1 MLIVVAV
8 ILMLTLTAGAVTIVA
23 VRSHGPE
30 TGTWQAVKSLLLGL
44 RERFRENG
52 VSGMAI
58 EACQA
63 IKSFLLDLWVR
74 CRRKGLSG
82 MALGP
87 CRAATSF
94 LAGLRRRIRQN
105 GLFWWKQVEHEFSDL
120 KSDIRERLAAKPKK
134 ESPSETWN
142 HAYAPVDL
150 AVLNC
155 RARIGRQPQGDD
167 WQSVIIVEICG
178 TIEAP
183 DDEHEVDLEVGI
195 VDVTDGPEKPVAVL
209 TRPKH
214 GSIQQAE
221 PFQYRTGMG
230 KLCHRTSVLEDW
242 TAVAQLSPEWFVLG
256 RQGHR
261 DLQYNLSLVSQ
272 TTGDQLAAATCV
284 APFEAVEI
292 GYLDIED
299 NIERARTLAVG
310 LAFNIAMADDTLS
323 EAGVDVIHDW
333 VGNHFGTDNAE
344 PAAKRELERA
354 LQKTAAFF
362 QRGGRLNLADICTEI
377 AEIAPMVGRL
387 EILNLCL
394 TVTRAKGQVTATE
407 LALLRDLSNSMQID
421 PDRFRAMV
429 DKTLPIEM
437 HGQQDP
443 EMVLGVSQK
452 MDPDDARRRLN
463 REYAKWSSRV
473 ISSDPAIRNQA
484 DQMLK
489 LIAEARTQFVSAK
502 CSP

>member
-1 MLIVVAV
+1 MLIIVAL
-8 ILMLTLTAGAVTIVA
+8 ILILTLTAGVVTIVA
-23 VRSHGPE
+23 VRSYGLE
-30 TGTWQAVKSLLLGL
+30 TGTWQAVKSLLLDL
-44 RERFRENG
+44 RERFREDG
-52 VSGMAI
+52 LIGMVAGFCHRVKSSVSRLHTRLREKGLIGIAT
-58 EACQA
+58 ETCQA
-63 IKSFLLDLWVR
+63 VKSRF
-74 CRRKGLSG
+74 S
-82 MALGP
+82 
-87 CRAATSF
+87 
-94 LAGLRRRIRQN
+94 GLRTWLSRS
-105 GLFWWKQVEHEFSDL
+105 GLLWWKHVEHEFSDL

-134 ESPSETWN
+134 ESQVETWN

-242 TAVAQLSPEWFVLG
+242 TAVAQLSPDWFVLG
-256 RQGHR
+256 RQGQR
-261 DLQYNLSLVSQ
+261 NLQYNLSLISR
-272 TTGDQLAAATCV
+272 TSEDQLASATCV
-284 APFEAVEI
+284 APFEAIEV

-310 LAFNIAMADDTLS
+310 LAFNIAIADDTLS
-323 EAGVDVIHDW
+323 DAGVNVIHDW
-333 VGNHFGTDNAE
+333 VGNHFGTANAG
-344 PAAKRELERA
+344 PTAKRELERA
-354 LQKTAAFF
+354 LQKTATFF
-362 QRGGRLNLADICTEI
+362 QRGGRLNLADICAEI

-394 TVTRAKGQVTATE
+394 TVTRAKGRVTATE
-407 LALLRDLSNSMQID
+407 LSVLRDLATGMQID

-429 DKTLPIEM
+429 DKTLPIDM

-443 EMVLGVSQK
+443 EMVLGVSGE

-502 CSP
+502 CSA